1 MVKHAKRILLVEGL
15 SDESF
20 YSAIIKKFSLNASVV
35 AAAPGSLNG
44 GKNSKNG
51 AINLLEGLL
60 QDLFDGNRERI
71 ALVVD
76 ADWATFNQGFA
87 GFENTVKHVVEKIK
101 PLGYIEKHEVLKGG
115 GLVFEHND
123 GLPPFGLWVMP
134 NNNDQGALEDWIK
147 TTIVSTEKALFN
159 KAVSTVAAL
168 DDKKFKPHQQ
178 SKAELATWLAWQKK
192 PGEGLY
198 YLLEADLL
206 DSQSH
211 ELLRFVSWLKY
222 LFD

>member
-1 MVKHAKRILLVEGL
+1 MVKNARRILLVEGL

-20 YSAIIKKFSLNASVV
+20 YSAIIKQFSLNASVV
-35 AAAPGSLNG
+35 AAAPRSLNG

-51 AINLLEGLL
+51 AINLLESLL
-60 QDLFDGNRERI
+60 EDLFDGSRERI

-76 ADWATFNQGFA
+76 ADLATFNQGFA
-87 GFENTVKHVVEKIK
+87 GFENTLKHVIAKIK
-101 PLGYIEKHEVLKGG
+101 PLGYTKQYKVLKDG

-123 GLPPFGLWVMP
+123 GLPPFGLWIMP
-134 NNNDQGALEDWIK
+134 NNHDEGALEDWIK
-147 TTIVSTEKALFN
+147 TTIVSTEKALFD
-159 KAVSTVAAL
+159 KAVSTVADL
-168 DDKKFKPHQQ
+168 DNKKFKSHQQ